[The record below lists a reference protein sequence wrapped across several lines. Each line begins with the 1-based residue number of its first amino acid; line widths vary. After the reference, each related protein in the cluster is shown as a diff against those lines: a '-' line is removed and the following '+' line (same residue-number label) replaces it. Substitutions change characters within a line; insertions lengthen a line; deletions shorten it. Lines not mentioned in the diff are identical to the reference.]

1 MILISFLH
9 DSDMKSTCAYT
20 VKQYLIIMLKKKWY
34 DAQCVDE
41 KINEIKWRICFRVLY
56 TK

>member
-1 MILISFLH
+1 
-9 DSDMKSTCAYT
+9 MKSTCAYT